1 MNEMKVRKMADCCT
15 NAACEIEK
23 LQARQSQTLKIVLGI
38 NAGMFIIELV
48 AGIMARSTAVLA
60 DSLDMLG
67 DALVYGLSLYVVT
80 RNDTWKATSALL
92 KGLIMALFG
101 VFVLGEGGYKVL
113 YPEIPQYETIGF
125 IGLLA
130 LTANGACVL
139 LLWRHRSEDINMR
152 SVWLCSRNDIL
163 ANALVLLAA
172 VGVWVTASQWPDL
185 VVGLSIAMIVLR
197 SAFYVIRDAWRMR
210 TVHHETR
217 NLATLQPTRISPK
230 K

>member
-1 MNEMKVRKMADCCT
+1 MADCCT

-48 AGIMARSTAVLA
+48 AGIMARSTALLA

-101 VFVLGEGGYKVL
+101 VFVLGEGGYKL
-113 YPEIPQYETIGF
+113 FYPEIPQYETIGF

-139 LLWRHRSEDINMR
+139 LLWQHRSEDINMR

-185 VVGLSIAMIVLR
+185 VVGLSIAMIFLR
-197 SAFYVIRDAWRMR
+197 SAFYVIRDALRMR

-217 NLATLQPTRISPK
+217 NLATLQPNRISPK